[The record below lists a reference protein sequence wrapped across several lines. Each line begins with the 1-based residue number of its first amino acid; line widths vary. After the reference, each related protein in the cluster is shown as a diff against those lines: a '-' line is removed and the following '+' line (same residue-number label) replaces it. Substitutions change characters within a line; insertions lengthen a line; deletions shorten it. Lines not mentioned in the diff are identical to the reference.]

1 MHTMK
6 KFALYFFCFLIS
18 FSSIRADEGM
28 WLPILINK
36 LKNVDLEKMGLQL
49 SVDELY
55 SVNNNSLKDAIVS
68 FNGYCTGEIISD
80 QGLLLTNHHCGYDA
94 IQNHSSVQ
102 NDYLQNG
109 FWAKNKETE
118 LVNPDLFVDFL
129 IKMEDVTG
137 VVLAGT
143 DTSSNPQAK
152 IQENITEI
160 TKNSTEGSHY
170 WSRVKPFYGG
180 NEYYLFVY
188 ERFEDVRLVGA
199 PPESIGKY
207 GGDTDNWM
215 WPRHTGDFALFRVYS
230 APDGTPAKYS
240 ENNIPLKPKHHLPIS
255 LDGVSE
261 NDFSM
266 IFGYPGSTDRYLSSF
281 GIEQA
286 LALYN
291 PTVVQI
297 RTGLLEVLDRHMNSE
312 PAIKIMYASKKARV
326 ANYWKYYQGQ
336 SKQLKDLN
344 VFDQKVKTEE
354 AFKKFSDS
362 NKTKQNEYGHVLG
375 DMQDS
380 YKILDE
386 FVLSTVCVNEAA
398 WRGSD
403 AMRFA
408 RTSTRELLRA
418 LESNDRDAIMVAVKN
433 MRGVSEDFFK
443 EYNSLVD
450 GDLFLSSMKSYV
462 AIAPTEQLPKV
473 LQEESDLKEWRDRIY
488 KKSIFSS
495 KANMNR
501 FLSSTINM
509 KNRIKEDPIFK
520 AQQSI
525 IGNYLE
531 NILPESREA
540 QSKLSE
546 ANKLFIAALMKMYP
560 EKDFYSDA
568 NFTMRMTY
576 GSIKG
581 YEMTDGRVFNYKTNL
596 DGVIKKMNNNDPEF
610 VVPKKLLELYN
621 KKDYGAYEENGS
633 VPVCFISNND
643 ITGGNS
649 GSPVINGQGH
659 LIGCAFDGNWE
670 GMSGDIAFDSKLNRT
685 ISVDAKYIL
694 FIIDKFAGA
703 THLINEMSL
712 VKSPPKT
719 KKAEPKVKTSGEKLI
734 IKKENL
740 LKIKESGNLS
750 FDEAFLKAWR
760 LGQNTFT
767 WNGNIYTTERADDGR
782 LINVD

>member
-1 MHTMK
+1 MK
-6 KFALYFFCFLIS
+6 KFILYTLCFLLS
-18 FSSIRADEGM
+18 FSTTKADEGM

-49 SVDELY
+49 SVEDLY

-102 NDYLQNG
+102 SDYLKNG
-109 FWAKNKETE
+109 FWAKNKDSE
-118 LVNPDLFVDFL
+118 LINPDLFVDFL
-129 IKMEDVTG
+129 IRMEDVTSEVLMG
-137 VVLAGT
+137 V
-143 DTSSNPQAK
+143 DTAASQQEK
-152 IQENITEI
+152 IQENISQI
-160 TKNSTEGSHY
+160 TKASTEGTHY
-170 WSRVKPFYGG
+170 WSKVNSFYGG

-188 ERFEDVRLVGA
+188 ERFSDVRLVGA

-230 APDGTPAKYS
+230 GADGMPAKYS

-255 LDGVSE
+255 LDGVKQ

-286 LALYN
+286 LNLYN

-297 RTGLLEVLDRHMNSE
+297 RTGILTVLDKYMSQD
-312 PAIKIMYASKKARV
+312 PAIKIQYASKKARV

-344 VFDQKVKTEE
+344 VFDQKVKIEE
-354 AFKKFSDS
+354 AFQNFSNA
-362 NKTKQNEYGHVLG
+362 NKANEDKYGNVLG
-375 DMQDS
+375 NIEGS
-380 YKILDE
+380 YKTLDD

-408 RTSTRELLRA
+408 RTSTRGLLKA
-418 LESNDRDAIMVAVKN
+418 LESNDRNAIMEAVESMKI
-433 MRGVSEDFFK
+433 VSEEFFN
-443 EYNSLVD
+443 EYNHVVD
-450 GDLFLSSMKSYV
+450 ADLFLTSMESYV
-462 AIAPTEQLPKV
+462 DIAPKEQLPQV
-473 LQEESDLKEWRDRIY
+473 LKKQTNLKKWRDQIY
-488 KKSIFSS
+488 KKSIFTSQD
-495 KANMNR
+495 KMKR

-509 KNRIKEDPIFK
+509 KKRIEKDPIFK
-520 AQQSI
+520 AQKSI
-525 IGNYLE
+525 IGNYID
-531 NILPESREA
+531 NIMPKSREA
-540 QSKLSE
+540 QSTLSE
-546 ANKLFIAALMKMYP
+546 SNKLFIAALMEIYP

-576 GSIKG
+576 GSVKG
-581 YEMTDGRVFNYKTNL
+581 YTMESGQVFKYKTDL
-596 DGVIKKMNNNDPEF
+596 HGLIKKMNNNDPEF
-610 VVPKKLLELYN
+610 IVPDKLVELFN
-621 KKDYGAYEENGS
+621 EKDFGGYEENGS

-670 GMSGDIAFDSKLNRT
+670 GMSGDIAFDPKLNRT

-703 THLINEMSL
+703 THLINEMTL
-712 VKSPPKT
+712 IKSPKESREKVENTKSIEKT
-719 KKAEPKVKTSGEKLI
+719 EDVEEVELI
-734 IKKENL
+734 KENKSL
-740 LKIKESGNLS
+740 TFE
-750 FDEAFLKAWR
+750 EAFLNAWR
-760 LGQNTFT
+760 MGEKTFS
-767 WNGNIYTTERADDGR
+767 WNGTIYTTERADDRAIGD
-782 LINVD
+782 INE